1 MQFKARITH
10 LYRKGHGYQRMYA
23 HTDIRESDK
32 DLSNGEPPFYYQV
45 GTVAAPS
52 ISQSGNEVTITAA
65 EADSIYYTTDE
76 TAPDKTKT
84 KYAAPFS
91 ISSNVTVKAIA
102 YLGDLSSTV
111 ASKACTYVEP
121 EVIG

>member
-1 MQFKARITH
+1 M
-10 LYRKGHGYQRMYA
+10 
-23 HTDIRESDK
+23 
-32 DLSNGEPPFYYQV
+32 
-45 GTVAAPS
+45 
-52 ISQSGNEVTITAA
+52 TITAA
-65 EADSIYYTTDE
+65 EADSIYYTTDG